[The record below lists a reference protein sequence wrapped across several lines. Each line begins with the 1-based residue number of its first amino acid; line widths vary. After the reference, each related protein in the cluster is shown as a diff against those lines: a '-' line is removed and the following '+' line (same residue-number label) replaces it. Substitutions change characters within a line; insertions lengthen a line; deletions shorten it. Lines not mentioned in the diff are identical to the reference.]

1 MTTSSDKAV
10 IQLSSLHKLN
20 APDRFDLHDIQNFLE
35 SEDMGPHHMNGVDV
49 QTWGKTTDPDNHPPD
64 IIAVHPRNIEDKF
77 SRVVSERAIYL
88 FKCGLGLF
96 TKGNRHLGRKVYYD
110 TTVAKI
116 TLWISSMIAAMLP
129 IASILVL
136 IQLESLKAKLWT
148 IAAFNVGMSFCLTF
162 FANAKRAEVFAVT
175 SAYVSCVQ

>member
-1 MTTSSDKAV
+1 MINLADKAL
-10 IQLSSLHKLN
+10 IQLSVLQKLK
-20 APDRFDLHDIQNFLE
+20 APDRFDLFDIQTFLE
-35 SEDMGPHHMNGVDV
+35 SREMGPGHLTGFDA
-49 QTWGKTTDPDNHPPD
+49 QTWGTTTDPDNHPPD
-64 IIAVHPRNIEDKF
+64 IIAVHPRNVEDKF
-77 SRVVSERAIYL
+77 SRVVSERAVYL
-88 FKCGLGLF
+88 FKCGLGFF
-96 TKGNRHLGRKVYYD
+96 TKRNRNLGPKVYYD

-175 SAYVSCVQ
+175 SAYVVCVQ

>member
-35 SEDMGPHHMNGVDV
+35 SEEMGPHHMNGVDV